1 MIIRCQKVKRH
12 KPRKVRNHVL
22 IFGGI
27 EAPLFADSE
36 ILDKSK
42 GREETQKVREAL
54 LSMIP

>member
-1 MIIRCQKVKRH
+1 
-12 KPRKVRNHVL
+12 L
-22 IFGGI
+22 TFGGI

-42 GREETQKVREAL
+42 GREETKKVREAL